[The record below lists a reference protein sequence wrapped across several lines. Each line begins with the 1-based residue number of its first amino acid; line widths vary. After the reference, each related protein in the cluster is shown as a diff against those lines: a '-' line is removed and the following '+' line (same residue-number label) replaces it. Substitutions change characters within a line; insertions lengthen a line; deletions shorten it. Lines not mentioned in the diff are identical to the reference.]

1 MAYVEKG
8 SEVLGKILNNN
19 DIPTEIKDILV
30 KQQQD
35 IFWLRKELLGLS
47 QTLDSVVDNLFILA
61 NANDAMLKQQKELM
75 EKSTTKSIQNDI
87 NNDED

>member
-8 SEVLGKILNNN
+8 SEVLGKILKNN

-47 QTLDSVVDNLFILA
+47 QTIDSIVDNLFILA

-75 EKSTTKSIQNDI
+75 ERSTTKSIQNDI

>member
-8 SEVLGKILNNN
+8 SEVLGKILKNN

-47 QTLDSVVDNLFILA
+47 QTIDSVVDNLFILA

-75 EKSTTKSIQNDI
+75 ERSTTKSI

>member
-8 SEVLGKILNNN
+8 SEVLGKILNNH
-19 DIPTEIKDILV
+19 DIPIEIKDILV

-75 EKSTTKSIQNDI
+75 ERTTTKSIQNDI
-87 NNDED
+87 NNDSD